1 MLNRKD
7 FYGFNWTRDEHSCK
21 LYQYQISNFSS
32 FLEMLLKLFLA
43 FTLIPLVEI
52 YLLIKLGQH
61 FGAITSILLVI
72 FTGILGAYL
81 AKMEGLRTLFR
92 LQETLRE
99 GGMPG
104 EELLDAL
111 LIALAGLVLITPG
124 FITDAVGFLLLIPF
138 TRMLVKKWLKERLR
152 AKAIIRD
159 DDDVI
164 IHQ

>member
-1 MLNRKD
+1 
-7 FYGFNWTRDEHSCK
+7 
-21 LYQYQISNFSS
+21 
-32 FLEMLLKLFLA
+32 MLLKLFLA

-52 YLLIKLGQH
+52 YLLIKLGQN

-81 AKMEGLRTLFR
+81 ARMEGLRTLFR
-92 LQETLRE
+92 IQETLRE
-99 GGMPG
+99 GRMPG

-111 LIALAGLVLITPG
+111 LIAIAGLVLITPG
-124 FITDAVGFLLLIPF
+124 FITDVVGFFLLFPF
-138 TRMLVKKWLKERLR
+138 TRMLVKNWLKERMR
-152 AKAIIRD
+152 AKSTFRD

>member
-1 MLNRKD
+1 
-7 FYGFNWTRDEHSCK
+7 
-21 LYQYQISNFSS
+21 
-32 FLEMLLKLFLA
+32 MLLKLFLA

-52 YLLIKLGQH
+52 YLLIKLGQN

-81 AKMEGLRTLFR
+81 ARMEGLRTLFR
-92 LQETLRE
+92 IQETMRE
-99 GGMPG
+99 GRMPG

-111 LIALAGLVLITPG
+111 LIAIAGLVLITPG
-124 FITDAVGFLLLIPF
+124 FITDVAGFLLLFPF
-138 TRMLVKKWLKERLR
+138 TRILAKKWLKERMRL
-152 AKAIIRD
+152 KSTFRD

>member
-1 MLNRKD
+1 
-7 FYGFNWTRDEHSCK
+7 
-21 LYQYQISNFSS
+21 
-32 FLEMLLKLFLA
+32 MLLKLFLA

-52 YLLIKLGQH
+52 YLLIKLGQN

-81 AKMEGLRTLFR
+81 ARMEGLRTLFR
-92 LQETLRE
+92 IQETMRE
-99 GGMPG
+99 GRMPG

-111 LIALAGLVLITPG
+111 LIAIAGLVLITPG
-124 FITDAVGFLLLIPF
+124 FITDVAGFLLLFPF
-138 TRMLVKKWLKERLR
+138 TRMLAKNWLKERMR
-152 AKAIIRD
+152 PKSTFRD

>member
-1 MLNRKD
+1 
-7 FYGFNWTRDEHSCK
+7 
-21 LYQYQISNFSS
+21 
-32 FLEMLLKLFLA
+32 MLLKLFLA

-52 YLLIKLGQH
+52 YLLIKLGQN

-81 AKMEGLRTLFR
+81 ARMEGLRTLFR
-92 LQETLRE
+92 IQETMRE
-99 GGMPG
+99 GRMPG

-111 LIALAGLVLITPG
+111 LIAIAGLVLITPG
-124 FITDAVGFLLLIPF
+124 FITDVAGFLLLFPF
-138 TRMLVKKWLKERLR
+138 TRMLAKNLLKERMR
-152 AKAIIRD
+152 AKSTFRD

>member
-1 MLNRKD
+1 M
-7 FYGFNWTRDEHSCK
+7 F
-21 LYQYQISNFSS
+21 
-32 FLEMLLKLFLA
+32 LKLFLA

-52 YLLIKLGQH
+52 YLLIKLGQN

-81 AKMEGLRTLFR
+81 AKMEGLRTLLR

-124 FITDAVGFLLLIPF
+124 FVTDLIGFLLLIPF
-138 TRMLVKKWLKERLR
+138 TRMLVKSWLKEKMRP
-152 AKAIIRD
+152 KTTFKN

>member
-1 MLNRKD
+1 
-7 FYGFNWTRDEHSCK
+7 
-21 LYQYQISNFSS
+21 
-32 FLEMLLKLFLA
+32 MLLKLFLA

-52 YLLIKLGQH
+52 YLLIKLGQN

-81 AKMEGLRTLFR
+81 ARMEGLRTLFR
-92 LQETLRE
+92 IRETMRE
-99 GGMPG
+99 GRMPG

-111 LIALAGLVLITPG
+111 LIAIAGLVLITPG
-124 FITDAVGFLLLIPF
+124 FITDVAGFLLLFPF
-138 TRMLVKKWLKERLR
+138 TRMLAKNWLKERMS
-152 AKAIIRD
+152 AKSTFRD

>member
-1 MLNRKD
+1 
-7 FYGFNWTRDEHSCK
+7 
-21 LYQYQISNFSS
+21 
-32 FLEMLLKLFLA
+32 MLLKLFLA

-52 YLLIKLGQH
+52 YLLIKLGQN

-124 FITDAVGFLLLIPF
+124 FITDAVGFLLLVPF
-138 TRMLVKKWLKERLR
+138 TRILVKNWLKERLR
-152 AKAIIRD
+152 SKSTFRD
-159 DDDVI
+159 EDDVI

>member
-1 MLNRKD
+1 
-7 FYGFNWTRDEHSCK
+7 
-21 LYQYQISNFSS
+21 
-32 FLEMLLKLFLA
+32 MLLKLFLA

-52 YLLIKLGQH
+52 YLLIKLGQN

-92 LQETLRE
+92 LKETLRE

-104 EELLDAL
+104 EELFDAL

-124 FITDAVGFLLLIPF
+124 FITDLVGFLLLVPF
-138 TRMLVKKWLKERLR
+138 TRMLVKSWLKEKMRP
-152 AKAIIRD
+152 KTTFKN

>member
-1 MLNRKD
+1 
-7 FYGFNWTRDEHSCK
+7 
-21 LYQYQISNFSS
+21 
-32 FLEMLLKLFLA
+32 MLLKLFLA

-52 YLLIKLGQH
+52 YLLIKLGQN

-81 AKMEGLRTLFR
+81 ARMEGLRTLFR
-92 LQETLRE
+92 IQETMRE
-99 GGMPG
+99 GRMPG

-111 LIALAGLVLITPG
+111 LIAIAGLVLITPG
-124 FITDAVGFLLLIPF
+124 FITDVAGFLLLFPV
-138 TRMLVKKWLKERLR
+138 TRMLAKNWLKEHMI
-152 AKAIIRD
+152 AKSTFRD

>member
-1 MLNRKD
+1 
-7 FYGFNWTRDEHSCK
+7 
-21 LYQYQISNFSS
+21 
-32 FLEMLLKLFLA
+32 MLLKLFLA

-52 YLLIKLGQH
+52 YLLIKLGQN

-81 AKMEGLRTLFR
+81 ARMEGLRTLFR
-92 LQETLRE
+92 IQETMRE
-99 GGMPG
+99 GRMPG

-111 LIALAGLVLITPG
+111 LIAIAGLVLITPG
-124 FITDAVGFLLLIPF
+124 FITDVAGFLLLFPF
-138 TRMLVKKWLKERLR
+138 TRMLAKNWLKERMR
-152 AKAIIRD
+152 SKSTFRD

>member
-1 MLNRKD
+1 
-7 FYGFNWTRDEHSCK
+7 
-21 LYQYQISNFSS
+21 
-32 FLEMLLKLFLA
+32 MLLKLFLA

-52 YLLIKLGQH
+52 YLLIKLGQN

-81 AKMEGLRTLFR
+81 ARMEGLRTLFR
-92 LQETLRE
+92 IQETMRE
-99 GGMPG
+99 GRMPG

-111 LIALAGLVLITPG
+111 LIAIAGLVLITPG
-124 FITDAVGFLLLIPF
+124 FITDVVGFLLLFPF
-138 TRMLVKKWLKERLR
+138 TRMLAKNWLKERMG
-152 AKAIIRD
+152 AKSTFRD

>member
-1 MLNRKD
+1 
-7 FYGFNWTRDEHSCK
+7 
-21 LYQYQISNFSS
+21 
-32 FLEMLLKLFLA
+32 MLLKLFLA

-52 YLLIKLGQH
+52 YLLIKLGQN

-81 AKMEGLRTLFR
+81 ARMEGLRTLFR
-92 LQETLRE
+92 IQETMRE
-99 GGMPG
+99 GRMPG

-111 LIALAGLVLITPG
+111 LIAIAGLVLITPG
-124 FITDAVGFLLLIPF
+124 FITDVAGFLLLFPF
-138 TRMLVKKWLKERLR
+138 TRMLAKNWLKERMR
-152 AKAIIRD
+152 VKSTFRD

>member
-1 MLNRKD
+1 
-7 FYGFNWTRDEHSCK
+7 
-21 LYQYQISNFSS
+21 
-32 FLEMLLKLFLA
+32 MLLKLFLA

-52 YLLIKLGQH
+52 YLLIKLGQN

-124 FITDAVGFLLLIPF
+124 FITDAVGFLLLVPF
-138 TRMLVKKWLKERLR
+138 TRMLVKNWLKERLR
-152 AKAIIRD
+152 AKSTIRD
-159 DDDVI
+159 DDDVV

>member
-1 MLNRKD
+1 
-7 FYGFNWTRDEHSCK
+7 
-21 LYQYQISNFSS
+21 
-32 FLEMLLKLFLA
+32 MLLKLFLA

-52 YLLIKLGQH
+52 YLLIKLGQN

-81 AKMEGLRTLFR
+81 ARMEGLRTLFR
-92 LQETLRE
+92 IQETMRE
-99 GGMPG
+99 GRIPG

-111 LIALAGLVLITPG
+111 LIAIAGVVLITPG
-124 FITDAVGFLLLIPF
+124 FITDVVGFFLLFPF
-138 TRMLVKKWLKERLR
+138 TRMLVKNWLKERMR
-152 AKAIIRD
+152 AKSTFRD

>member
-1 MLNRKD
+1 
-7 FYGFNWTRDEHSCK
+7 
-21 LYQYQISNFSS
+21 
-32 FLEMLLKLFLA
+32 MLLKLFLA

-52 YLLIKLGQH
+52 YLLIKLGQN

-72 FTGILGAYL
+72 FTWILGAYL

-99 GGMPG
+99 GGIPG

-124 FITDAVGFLLLIPF
+124 FITDAVGFLLLVPF
-138 TRMLVKKWLKERLR
+138 TRMLVKNWLKERLK
-152 AKAIIRD
+152 AKSTIRD

>member
-1 MLNRKD
+1 
-7 FYGFNWTRDEHSCK
+7 
-21 LYQYQISNFSS
+21 
-32 FLEMLLKLFLA
+32 MLLKLFLA

-52 YLLIKLGQH
+52 YLLIKLGQN

-92 LQETLRE
+92 LQETLSE

-124 FITDAVGFLLLIPF
+124 FITDAVGFLLLVPF
-138 TRMLVKKWLKERLR
+138 TRMLVKNWLKERLR
-152 AKAIIRD
+152 AKSIRD
-159 DDDVI
+159 EDDVI

>member
-1 MLNRKD
+1 
-7 FYGFNWTRDEHSCK
+7 
-21 LYQYQISNFSS
+21 
-32 FLEMLLKLFLA
+32 MLLKLFLA

-52 YLLIKLGQH
+52 YLLIKLGQN

-92 LQETLRE
+92 LQENLRK

-124 FITDAVGFLLLIPF
+124 FITDMVGFFLLVPF
-138 TRMLVKKWLKERLR
+138 TRMLAKSWLKEKMRP
-152 AKAIIRD
+152 KTTFKN

>member
-1 MLNRKD
+1 
-7 FYGFNWTRDEHSCK
+7 
-21 LYQYQISNFSS
+21 
-32 FLEMLLKLFLA
+32 MLLKLFLA

-52 YLLIKLGQH
+52 YLLIKLGQN

-81 AKMEGLRTLFR
+81 ARMEGLRTLFR
-92 LQETLRE
+92 IRETMGE
-99 GGMPG
+99 GRMPG

-111 LIALAGLVLITPG
+111 LIAIAGLVLITPG
-124 FITDAVGFLLLIPF
+124 FITDVVGFLLLFPF
-138 TRMLVKKWLKERLR
+138 TRMLAKNWLKERMI
-152 AKAIIRD
+152 AKSAFRD

>member
-1 MLNRKD
+1 
-7 FYGFNWTRDEHSCK
+7 
-21 LYQYQISNFSS
+21 
-32 FLEMLLKLFLA
+32 MLLKLFLA

-52 YLLIKLGQH
+52 YLLIKLGQN

-81 AKMEGLRTLFR
+81 ARMEGLRTLFR
-92 LQETLRE
+92 IQETMRE
-99 GGMPG
+99 GRMPG

-111 LIALAGLVLITPG
+111 LIAIAGLVLITPG
-124 FITDAVGFLLLIPF
+124 FITDVVGFLLLFPF
-138 TRMLVKKWLKERLR
+138 TRMLTKNWLKERMR
-152 AKAIIRD
+152 AKSTFTD

>member
-1 MLNRKD
+1 
-7 FYGFNWTRDEHSCK
+7 
-21 LYQYQISNFSS
+21 
-32 FLEMLLKLFLA
+32 MLLKLFLA

-52 YLLIKLGQH
+52 YLLIKLGQN

-81 AKMEGLRTLFR
+81 ARMEGLRTLFR
-92 LQETLRE
+92 IQETMGE
-99 GGMPG
+99 GRMPG

-111 LIALAGLVLITPG
+111 LIAIAGLVLITPG
-124 FITDAVGFLLLIPF
+124 FITDVVGFLLLFPF
-138 TRMLVKKWLKERLR
+138 TRMLVKNWLKERMR
-152 AKAIIRD
+152 AKSTFRD

>member
-1 MLNRKD
+1 
-7 FYGFNWTRDEHSCK
+7 
-21 LYQYQISNFSS
+21 
-32 FLEMLLKLFLA
+32 MLLKLFLA

-52 YLLIKLGQH
+52 YLLIKLGQN

-99 GGMPG
+99 GGIPG

-124 FITDAVGFLLLIPF
+124 FVTDLVGFLLLVPF
-138 TRMLVKKWLKERLR
+138 TRMLVKSWLKE
-152 AKAIIRD
+152 KMSPKTTIKN

>member
-1 MLNRKD
+1 
-7 FYGFNWTRDEHSCK
+7 
-21 LYQYQISNFSS
+21 
-32 FLEMLLKLFLA
+32 MLLKLFLA

-52 YLLIKLGQH
+52 YLLIKLGQN

-124 FITDAVGFLLLIPF
+124 FISDAVGFLLLVPF
-138 TRMLVKKWLKERLR
+138 TRMLVKNWLKERLR
-152 AKAIIRD
+152 AKSIRD
-159 DDDVI
+159 EDDVI

>member
-1 MLNRKD
+1 
-7 FYGFNWTRDEHSCK
+7 
-21 LYQYQISNFSS
+21 
-32 FLEMLLKLFLA
+32 MLLKLFLA

-52 YLLIKLGQH
+52 YLLIKLGQN

-81 AKMEGLRTLFR
+81 ARMEGLRTLFR
-92 LQETLRE
+92 IQETMRE
-99 GGMPG
+99 GRMPG

-111 LIALAGLVLITPG
+111 LIAIAGLVLITPG
-124 FITDAVGFLLLIPF
+124 FITDVAGFLLLFPF
-138 TRMLVKKWLKERLR
+138 TRKLAKNWLKERMS
-152 AKAIIRD
+152 AKSTFRD

>member
-1 MLNRKD
+1 
-7 FYGFNWTRDEHSCK
+7 
-21 LYQYQISNFSS
+21 
-32 FLEMLLKLFLA
+32 MLLKLFLA

-52 YLLIKLGQH
+52 YLLIKLGQN

-124 FITDAVGFLLLIPF
+124 FITDAVGFLLLVPF
-138 TRMLVKKWLKERLR
+138 TRMFVKNWLKERLR
-152 AKAIIRD
+152 AKSIRD
-159 DDDVI
+159 EDDII

>member
-1 MLNRKD
+1 
-7 FYGFNWTRDEHSCK
+7 
-21 LYQYQISNFSS
+21 
-32 FLEMLLKLFLA
+32 MLLKLFLA

-52 YLLIKLGQH
+52 YLLIKLGQN
-61 FGAITSILLVI
+61 FGAITSILSVI

-124 FITDAVGFLLLIPF
+124 FITDLVGFLLLVPF
-138 TRMLVKKWLKERLR
+138 TRILVKSWLKEKMRSR
-152 AKAIIRD
+152 TTFKN

>member
-1 MLNRKD
+1 
-7 FYGFNWTRDEHSCK
+7 
-21 LYQYQISNFSS
+21 
-32 FLEMLLKLFLA
+32 MLLKLFLA

-52 YLLIKLGQH
+52 YLLIKLGQN

-92 LQETLRE
+92 LKETLRE

-124 FITDAVGFLLLIPF
+124 FITDAVGFLLLVPF
-138 TRMLVKKWLKERLR
+138 TRMLVKNWLKERLR
-152 AKAIIRD
+152 AKSTIRD

>member
-1 MLNRKD
+1 
-7 FYGFNWTRDEHSCK
+7 
-21 LYQYQISNFSS
+21 
-32 FLEMLLKLFLA
+32 MLLKLFLA

-52 YLLIKLGQH
+52 YLLIKLGQN

-81 AKMEGLRTLFR
+81 ARMEGLRTLFR
-92 LQETLRE
+92 IQETMGE
-99 GGMPG
+99 GRMPG

-111 LIALAGLVLITPG
+111 LIAIAGLVLITPG
-124 FITDAVGFLLLIPF
+124 FITDVVGFLMLFPF
-138 TRMLVKKWLKERLR
+138 TRMLAKNWLKKRMK
-152 AKAIIRD
+152 AKSAFRD

>member
-1 MLNRKD
+1 
-7 FYGFNWTRDEHSCK
+7 
-21 LYQYQISNFSS
+21 
-32 FLEMLLKLFLA
+32 MLLKLFLV
-43 FTLIPLVEI
+43 FTIIPLVEI
-52 YLLIKLGQH
+52 YLMIKLGQN

-99 GGMPG
+99 GGMPV

-124 FITDAVGFLLLIPF
+124 FITDALGFLLLVPF
-138 TRMLVKKWLKERLR
+138 TRMLVKNWLKERGKTSQDKENR
-152 AKAIIRD
+152 RD
-159 DDDVI
+159 
-164 IHQ
+164 QE

>member
-1 MLNRKD
+1 
-7 FYGFNWTRDEHSCK
+7 
-21 LYQYQISNFSS
+21 
-32 FLEMLLKLFLA
+32 MLLKLFLA

-52 YLLIKLGQH
+52 YLLIKLGQN

-111 LIALAGLVLITPG
+111 LIALAGLLLITPG
-124 FITDAVGFLLLIPF
+124 FITDAVGFLLLVPF
-138 TRMLVKKWLKERLR
+138 TRMLVKNWLKERLR
-152 AKAIIRD
+152 AKSTIRD

>member
-1 MLNRKD
+1 
-7 FYGFNWTRDEHSCK
+7 
-21 LYQYQISNFSS
+21 
-32 FLEMLLKLFLA
+32 MLLKLFLA

-52 YLLIKLGQH
+52 YLLIKLGQN

-124 FITDAVGFLLLIPF
+124 FITDAVGFLLLVPF
-138 TRMLVKKWLKERLR
+138 TRMLVKNWLKERLS
-152 AKAIIRD
+152 AKSIRD
-159 DDDVI
+159 EDDFI

>member
-1 MLNRKD
+1 
-7 FYGFNWTRDEHSCK
+7 
-21 LYQYQISNFSS
+21 
-32 FLEMLLKLFLA
+32 MLLKLFLA

-52 YLLIKLGQH
+52 YLLIKLGQN

-124 FITDAVGFLLLIPF
+124 FITDAVGFLLLVPF
-138 TRMLVKKWLKERLR
+138 TRMLVKNWLKERLR
-152 AKAIIRD
+152 AKSTIRD

>member
-1 MLNRKD
+1 
-7 FYGFNWTRDEHSCK
+7 
-21 LYQYQISNFSS
+21 
-32 FLEMLLKLFLA
+32 MLLKLFFA

-52 YLLIKLGQH
+52 YLLIKLGQN

-81 AKMEGLRTLFR
+81 ARMEGLRTLFR
-92 LQETLRE
+92 IQETMRE
-99 GGMPG
+99 GRMPG

-111 LIALAGLVLITPG
+111 LIAIAGLVLITPG
-124 FITDAVGFLLLIPF
+124 FITDVAGFLLLFPF
-138 TRMLVKKWLKERLR
+138 TRMLAKNWLKERMS
-152 AKAIIRD
+152 AKSTFRD

>member
-1 MLNRKD
+1 
-7 FYGFNWTRDEHSCK
+7 
-21 LYQYQISNFSS
+21 
-32 FLEMLLKLFLA
+32 MLLKLFLA

-52 YLLIKLGQH
+52 YLLIKLGQN

-124 FITDAVGFLLLIPF
+124 FITDAFGFLLLVPF
-138 TRMLVKKWLKERLR
+138 TRMLVKNWLKERLK
-152 AKAIIRD
+152 AKSTIRD

>member
-1 MLNRKD
+1 
-7 FYGFNWTRDEHSCK
+7 
-21 LYQYQISNFSS
+21 
-32 FLEMLLKLFLA
+32 MLLKLFLA

-52 YLLIKLGQH
+52 YLLIKLGQN

-81 AKMEGLRTLFR
+81 ARMEGLRTLFR
-92 LQETLRE
+92 IQETMRE
-99 GGMPG
+99 GRMPG

-111 LIALAGLVLITPG
+111 LIAIAGLVLITPG
-124 FITDAVGFLLLIPF
+124 FITDVVGFLLLFPF
-138 TRMLVKKWLKERLR
+138 TRMLAKNWLKERMR
-152 AKAIIRD
+152 VKSTFRD